1 MCKKFQQTENCEK
14 LFKINY
20 ETRLLDELV
29 DCVIEYDIDN
39 SLNYD
44 IIDDF
49 ASSKA
54 RKMNLN
60 CRF

>member
-1 MCKKFQQTENCEK
+1 MRQD
-14 LFKINY
+14 
-20 ETRLLDELV
+20 RLTSLSIV
-29 DCVIEYDIDN
+29 SIEYDIAN

-44 IIDDF
+44 NIIDDF

-60 CRF
+60 SRS